1 MGELLSAMTAIEG
14 DGEVGREETVRSLLD
29 TRKAVEEL
37 GMVSGER
44 DQLSSSLQTTLLQL
58 ETAQGGCGLTAD
70 CVLPLTVDSLVYNV
84 YDCTI
89 MYMQGSPARLQP
101 N

>member
-1 MGELLSAMTAIEG
+1 MGELLSTVTAIEG

-58 ETAQGGCGLTAD
+58 ETAQGGWVGGGGGGLTTD

-84 YDCTI
+84 HV
-89 MYMQGSPARLQP
+89 
-101 N
+101 